1 MVTRP
6 AVTLT
11 LIAILTASAS
21 VVLDAQ
27 RGGGGGAR
35 MGAATASGAGVMNGG
50 TRGAGGGMQGGG
62 GGGMRGG
69 GGGMQGG
76 GGGGGMRGGG
86 GGGGRGGGGF
96 RFQGRVNMPSA
107 LPSINR
113 PSFPIDGFNRPA
125 FPLSGPLGFGP
136 APRSPFD
143 ARRGTFTRI
152 HPFGSYGSSIGYG
165 YGAAYGP
172 SYEPEST
179 YDKMYRTP
187 PEPEAT
193 TGTLFLEVT
202 PSTALVFVDS
212 AYVGTVSDL
221 QTRGVM
227 LSQGRHWLDL
237 EAPGYE
243 KKTIEITI
251 RAGEPLHY
259 RFDLVAMRS
268 VAATVVPERQETM
281 YAIPGCYGGNRP
293 PVAANL
299 PRGCDIAKVRVIRP
313 QPRVN

>member
-1 MVTRP
+1 MTRHVVTF
-6 AVTLT
+6 ALVTMF
-11 LIAILTASAS
+11 AASATA
-21 VVLDAQ
+21 VLDAQ
-27 RGGGGGAR
+27 RGGGAR
-35 MGAATASGAGVMNGG
+35 MGAANMGGAAGPSTGGV
-50 TRGAGGGMQGGG
+50 
-62 GGGMRGG
+62 RGG
-69 GGGMQGG
+69 GP
-76 GGGGGMRGGG
+76 RGGG
-86 GGGGRGGGGF
+86 NPGPGAGAGRGGGAGRGSGGF
-96 RFQGRVNMPSA
+96 RFQGRVNTPPA
-107 LPSINR
+107 LRSINR
-113 PSFPIDGFNRPA
+113 PSFPVDGLNRPA

-136 APRSPFD
+136 QPRSPFD

-152 HPFGSYGSSIGYG
+152 HPFNSFGAPFG

-179 YDKMYRTP
+179 YDKLYRTP
-187 PEPEAT
+187 QPEET
-193 TGTLFLEVT
+193 TGALFLDVM

-212 AYVGTVSDL
+212 ALVGSVADL
-221 QTRGVM
+221 QARGVM

-251 RAGEPLHY
+251 RAGEPLRY
-259 RFDLVAMRS
+259 RFDMVPVRT
-268 VAATVVPERQETM
+268 AAVTVVPERPETM

-299 PRGCDIAKVRVIRP
+299 PRGCDIAKIRVIRP

>member
-1 MVTRP
+1 MATRR
-6 AVTLT
+6 AVTLI
-11 LIAILTASAS
+11 LIAIFTASAP

-27 RGGGGGAR
+27 RGGGGAR
-35 MGAATASGAGVMNGG
+35 MGAANMGGASGPG
-50 TRGAGGGMQGGG
+50 T
-62 GGGMRGG
+62 GGMRGG
-69 GGGMQGG
+69 GGGAGG
-76 GGGGGMRGGG
+76 GGGNPGPGGAGNPGPR
-86 GGGGRGGGGF
+86 GGGF
-96 RFQGRVNMPSA
+96 RFQGRVNMPFVPPA

-136 APRSPFD
+136 ALRSPFD

-152 HPFGSYGSSIGYG
+152 HPFGSYGASLGYG

-172 SYEPEST
+172 SYVPEST
-179 YDKMYRTP
+179 YDKMFRTP
-187 PEPEAT
+187 PETDVT
-193 TGTLFLEVT
+193 TGTLFPEVT

-237 EAPGYE
+237 EAPGFE

-251 RAGEPLHY
+251 RPGEPLRF
-259 RFDLVAMRS
+259 RFDMVPVRTA
-268 VAATVVPERQETM
+268 AATTVPERPETM

>member
-1 MVTRP
+1 MATRR
-6 AVTLT
+6 AVTLI
-11 LIAILTASAS
+11 LIAIFTASAP

-27 RGGGGGAR
+27 RGGGGGR
-35 MGAATASGAGVMNGG
+35 MGAANMGGASGPG
-50 TRGAGGGMQGGG
+50 T
-62 GGGMRGG
+62 GGMRGG
-69 GGGMQGG
+69 GAGG
-76 GGGGGMRGGG
+76 GGGNPGPGGAGNPGPR
-86 GGGGRGGGGF
+86 GGGF
-96 RFQGRVNMPSA
+96 RFQGRVNMPFVPPA

-136 APRSPFD
+136 ALRSPFD

-152 HPFGSYGSSIGYG
+152 HPFGSYGTSLGYG

-172 SYEPEST
+172 SYVPEST
-179 YDKMYRTP
+179 YDKMFRTP
-187 PEPEAT
+187 QEPDVT
-193 TGTLFLEVT
+193 TGTLFPEVT

-212 AYVGTVSDL
+212 AYVGTVGDL

-237 EAPGYE
+237 EAPGFE

-251 RAGEPLHY
+251 RPGEPLRF
-259 RFDLVAMRS
+259 RFDMVPVRTA
-268 VAATVVPERQETM
+268 AATIVPERPETM
-281 YAIPGCYGGNRP
+281 YAIPGCYGGNKP

-313 QPRVN
+313 QPRAN